1 MFVSLSLFSFF
12 INTNMSTAVISSGT
26 LYEPSAYPSPT
37 QGTRMAPPPFLADP
51 TPQTNNK
58 DEVQQGDDA
67 EKKKK
72 KKKKGMRHVR
82 ET

>member
-1 MFVSLSLFSFF
+1 
-12 INTNMSTAVISSGT
+12 MSTAVISSGT
-26 LYEPSAYPSPT
+26 LYEPSNYPSPT

-51 TPQTNNK
+51 TPQTNN
-58 DEVQQGDDA
+58 EVDQGDDA

-82 ET
+82 KSVDQK